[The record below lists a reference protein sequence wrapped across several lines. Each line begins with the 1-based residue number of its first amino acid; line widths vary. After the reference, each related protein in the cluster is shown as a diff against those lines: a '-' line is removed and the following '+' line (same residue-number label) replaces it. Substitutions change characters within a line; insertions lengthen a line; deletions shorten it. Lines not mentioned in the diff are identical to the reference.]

1 MFAPRELNGLNC
13 GDKLLLSSRADMR
26 NLLSNEMYGQI
37 TASCKT
43 IFEDMET
50 FVVWISQFFSVTEV
64 DLMNIYI
71 V

>member
-13 GDKLLLSSRADMR
+13 GDKLLLSSRADRR